1 MQETCNSFFL
11 DIAPAGRVLI
21 LVYAR
26 LHLLLFIFKLFSLC
40 LSLSYASAIDLLITS
55 EAVSAATFGSAEA
68 VQHLAGRERPA
79 APHPPRRLDRP
90 IENKNRFTEAPIHTD
105 AMWLPKETF
114 LMGSYLSQQTPSA

>member
-79 APHPPRRLDRP
+79 APPSPP
-90 IENKNRFTEAPIHTD
+90 
-105 AMWLPKETF
+105 
-114 LMGSYLSQQTPSA
+114 QTS

>member
-1 MQETCNSFFL
+1 MQLFFFL
-11 DIAPAGRVLI
+11 AIAPAGRVLI

-79 APHPPRRLDRP
+79 APPSPP
-90 IENKNRFTEAPIHTD
+90 
-105 AMWLPKETF
+105 
-114 LMGSYLSQQTPSA
+114 QTS